1 MAQKKKPGRPAK
13 AEKNKVKTRYVYLTD
28 EQELKIKKG
37 FKTLT
42 MAVLAKC
49 G

>member
-1 MAQKKKPGRPAK
+1 MATKKKVGRPAK
-13 AEKNKVKTRYVYLTD
+13 DDKNKVKTKYVYMTD
-28 EQELKIKKG
+28 AQEAKVKKG

-42 MAVLAKC
+42 SAVLAKC